1 MCDQVVNVYFL
12 VFDSI
17 PDRYK
22 TQQMR
27 DRVVCEDSFLTLY
40 YPDKYITQKC
50 VMKLFIIFKLISD
63 WFITSKM
70 IKKLFTALYADENIP
85 YFYEGSDNVVFN

>member
-1 MCDQVVNVYFL
+1 MYRKAVCSYFSTINSVLECFMTQEICDQVVDVYFL

-27 DRVVCEDSFLTLY
+27 DRVVCEDSFLTLFCL
-40 YPDKYITQKC
+40 DKYITQKC
-50 VMKLFIIFKLISD
+50 VMKLLLI
-63 WFITSKM
+63 
-70 IKKLFTALYADENIP
+70 L
-85 YFYEGSDNVVFN
+85 

>member
-1 MCDQVVNVYFL
+1 MYRKAVCSYFSTINSVLECFMTQEICDQVVDVYFL

-27 DRVVCEDSFLTLY
+27 E
-40 YPDKYITQKC
+40 KC
-50 VMKLFIIFKLISD
+50 CLWGFFFDFILR
-63 WFITSKM
+63 W
-70 IKKLFTALYADENIP
+70 
-85 YFYEGSDNVVFN
+85 

>member
-1 MCDQVVNVYFL
+1 MYRKAVCSYFSTINSVFECFMTQEICDQVVDVYFL

-27 DRVVCEDSFLTLY
+27 E
-40 YPDKYITQKC
+40 KC
-50 VMKLFIIFKLISD
+50 CL
-63 WFITSKM
+63 
-70 IKKLFTALYADENIP
+70 
-85 YFYEGSDNVVFN
+85 